1 MKTTVKIL
9 DNLVTLLDGRKE
21 AHKNYMESM
30 GYNWDEPITMKIGK
44 KYAKLITGTSVTA
57 FIDLDNGN
65 IYKPAGWAKPAP
77 HARGNINSDLNGAEA
92 FDSTGFV
99 KYLR

>member
-9 DNLVTLLDGRKE
+9 DTLVTFLDGRKE
-21 AHKNYMESM
+21 AHKSYMQSM
-30 GYNWDEPITMKIGK
+30 GYNWDEPITMKMGK

-57 FIDLDNGN
+57 FIDLEDGN
-65 IYKPAGWAKPAP
+65 IYKPASWAKPAP
-77 HARGNINSDLNGAEA
+77 HARGNINSVLNGAEA
-92 FDSTGFV
+92 FDNSGFV